1 MSTEGVLHASVSS
14 KFTESSLSTDACERT
29 FRTVKHHMVLFTC
42 ISTEVQEP
50 TWSDWRDGSCSVT
63 CGTGSMTQNRTCQV
77 EPCTGDASRTVT
89 CNPQDCKGRN
99 RLIIIIEPVHKKTNN
114 LGSEQV

>member
-1 MSTEGVLHASVSS
+1 
-14 KFTESSLSTDACERT
+14 
-29 FRTVKHHMVLFTC
+29 
-42 ISTEVQEP
+42 
-50 TWSDWRDGSCSVT
+50 
-63 CGTGSMTQNRTCQV
+63 MTQNRTCQV

-89 CNPQDCKGRN
+89 CNPKDCKGRN